1 MKLLA
6 IDTATEAC
14 SAALVIDGDLR
25 SRYAVEPRGHSRLL
39 LPMLDELLAEAG
51 ISAAQLDGLAFGRGP
66 GSFVGLRI
74 GAGMAQGIAFA
85 RGLPVAPV
93 STLAT
98 IARRR
103 WRDAGRGRC
112 RVLVA
117 IDARMGEVY
126 WGAFE
131 VGDDG
136 QPRALLDE
144 CVSPPQAVP
153 LPPRDGRPGDGWLA
167 AGTGWGSYA
176 EVLAA
181 RCDAVCAE
189 WDGELLPHAED
200 LLAMGEA
207 MLARGEG
214 VDAALAQPV
223 YLRDRV
229 AEKSPRR

>member
-6 IDTATEAC
+6 IDSATEAC
-14 SAALVIDGDLR
+14 SAALAIDGELR

-39 LPMLDELLAEAG
+39 LPMVEELLAEAG
-51 ISAAQLDGLAFGRGP
+51 ITAARLDGLAFGRGP

-74 GAGMAQGIAFA
+74 GAGAAQGIAVA
-85 RGLPVAPV
+85 GELPVAPV
-93 STLAT
+93 STLAA

-112 RVLVA
+112 RVLAA

-136 QPRALLDE
+136 QPQALLDE
-144 CVSPPQAVP
+144 CVCPPQAVP
-153 LPPRDGRPGDGWLA
+153 LPLRDGQLGGDWLG

-176 EVLAA
+176 ELLAA
-181 RCDAVCAE
+181 RTGGSCGAP
-189 WDGELLPHAED
+189 DGGLLPHAED
-200 LLAMGEA
+200 LLAIGAA